1 LDISLETPKNW
12 TEFSLGLIMLRLIPL
27 LLLTAIA
34 LCFYGGVVKLA
45 ARILRFSVTWK
56 SSFIFAL
63 LMLILVV
70 LTRGISPAGDQTL
83 PVVICQM
90 FVIAMVFAALG
101 SWFFR
106 SRVTGADGQILGWSG
121 SIRLSVLALSLI
133 FGFGVAVLI
142 AVHAL
147 SSYSNVQP

>member
-1 LDISLETPKNW
+1 
-12 TEFSLGLIMLRLIPL
+12 MLMLIPL

-56 SSFIFAL
+56 STFLFAL
-63 LMLILVV
+63 LMLIVVV
-70 LTRGISPAGDQTL
+70 LTRGISPAENHTL

-90 FVIAMVFAALG
+90 FVMASVLTALG
-101 SWFFR
+101 TWFFR
-106 SRVTGADGQILGWSG
+106 KRVTGGDGRILGWPG
-121 SIRLSVLALSLI
+121 SIRLSSLALSLI
-133 FGFGVAVLI
+133 FSFGVAVLI
-142 AVHAL
+142 AVRAL

>member
-1 LDISLETPKNW
+1 
-12 TEFSLGLIMLRLIPL
+12 MLTLIPL

-56 SSFIFAL
+56 SSFLFAL
-63 LMLILVV
+63 LMFIVVV
-70 LTRGISPAGDQTL
+70 LTRGISPAAEHTL

-90 FVIAMVFAALG
+90 FVMAIILAALG

-106 SRVTGADGQILGWSG
+106 KRVTGADGQNPWMA
-121 SIRLSVLALSLI
+121 RKC
-133 FGFGVAVLI
+133 
-142 AVHAL
+142 
-147 SSYSNVQP
+147 

>member
-1 LDISLETPKNW
+1 MSDSAQNLDISLKTPKNW
-12 TEFSLGLIMLRLIPL
+12 TEFSLGLMLRLIPL

-45 ARILRFSVTWK
+45 ARILRFNVTWK
-56 SSFIFAL
+56 SSFVFAL

-70 LTRGISPAGDQTL
+70 LTRGISPAADQIL

-90 FVIAMVFAALG
+90 FVMAMVFAALG

-106 SRVTGADGQILGWSG
+106 SRVTGAAGQILGWSG

-133 FGFGVAVLI
+133 LVSVL
-142 AVHAL
+142 L
-147 SSYSNVQP
+147 F

>member
-1 LDISLETPKNW
+1 
-12 TEFSLGLIMLRLIPL
+12 MLQLIPL

-45 ARILRFSVTWK
+45 TRILRFSVTWK
-56 SSFIFAL
+56 SSFLFAL
-63 LMLILVV
+63 LMFILVV
-70 LTRGISPAGDQTL
+70 LTRGIFSAADQTL

-90 FVIAMVFAALG
+90 FVMAIVLAGLG

-106 SRVTGADGQILGWSG
+106 SRVTGADGQILGWPG
-121 SIRLSVLALSLI
+121 SLRLSVLALSLI
-133 FGFGVAVLI
+133 FSFGVVVLI

-147 SSYSNVQP
+147 SSYANLQP

>member
-1 LDISLETPKNW
+1 
-12 TEFSLGLIMLRLIPL
+12 MLRLIPL
-27 LLLTAIA
+27 LLLTTIA

-56 SSFIFAL
+56 SSFLFAL

-70 LTRGISPAGDQTL
+70 LTRGISPASDHTL

-90 FVIAMVFAALG
+90 FVMAIVFTALG

-106 SRVTGADGQILGWSG
+106 RRVTGADGQILGWPG
-121 SIRLSVLALSLI
+121 SIRLSALALSLI
-133 FGFGVAVLI
+133 FGLGVAVLI
-142 AVHAL
+142 AVYAL

>member
-1 LDISLETPKNW
+1 
-12 TEFSLGLIMLRLIPL
+12 MLRLIPL
-27 LLLTAIA
+27 FLLTAIA

-45 ARILRFSVTWK
+45 ARILHFRVTWK
-56 SSFIFAL
+56 SSLLFAL
-63 LMLILVV
+63 LMFILVV
-70 LTRGISPAGDQTL
+70 LTRGISPAADHTL

-90 FVIAMVFAALG
+90 FVMAVVFSALG

-106 SRVTGADGQILGWSG
+106 SRVTGADGHILGWSG

-133 FGFGVAVLI
+133 FSLGVAVLI

>member
-1 LDISLETPKNW
+1 
-12 TEFSLGLIMLRLIPL
+12 MLRLIPL
-27 LLLTAIA
+27 LLLIA
-34 LCFYGGVVKLA
+34 MAVCFYGGGVKLA

-56 SSFIFAL
+56 SSFLFAL
-63 LMLILVV
+63 LMLILVL
-70 LTRGISPAGDQTL
+70 LTHGISPAADQTL
-83 PVVICQM
+83 LLVICQM
-90 FVIAMVFAALG
+90 LVMAIVFAALG

-133 FGFGVAVLI
+133 FSFGVAVLI
-142 AVHAL
+142 GVHAL